1 MSEGKKMN
9 HDEMMKFIASIGRS
23 ELFEELKALKLNQ
36 RSHME
41 RYSSYCYS
49 SYYMKAVRVTLSA
62 LGYDCDWV
70 DNEFRTE
77 LEDYYDRLVE
87 KELRNGQYL

>member
-9 HDEMMKFIASIGRS
+9 HDEMMKFITSISRS

-41 RYSSYCYS
+41 CYS
-49 SYYMKAVRVTLSA
+49 SYYMKAVRATLSA
-62 LGYDCDWV
+62 LGYDCDWIN
-70 DNEFRTE
+70 NEFRTE

-87 KELRNGQYL
+87 KELRNG